1 MTTTFEPKLNTQL
14 AIGLLLTRLSIGLVF
29 LMWALDK
36 VLVPEHAMK
45 VFAGFYGLNISNGI
59 SILLG
64 ALQIAFVLAFV
75 VGYKKNITYLSVLV
89 LHGIS
94 TLISFPKYLE
104 PMSNLLFF
112 AAWPMLA
119 ACYLLYILKDYDR
132 FTLGNEKTT
141 LSSTPV

>member
-1 MTTTFEPKLNTQL
+1 MTTTFEPKLNKQL

-36 VLVPEHAMK
+36 VLMPDHAIK
-45 VFAGFYGLNISNGI
+45 VFAGFYGLTISTNF
-59 SILLG
+59 SIILG
-64 ALQIAFVLAFV
+64 LLQIAFVLAFV

-89 LHGIS
+89 LHAIS

-119 ACYLLYILKDYDR
+119 ACYFLYVLRDYDY
-132 FTLGNEKTT
+132 FALGTSKTQPANVI
-141 LSSTPV
+141 S

>member
-1 MTTTFEPKLNTQL
+1 MTTTLQPKLNTQL
-14 AIGLLLTRLSIGLVF
+14 AYGLLVTRLSIGLVF

-45 VFAGFYGLNISNGI
+45 VFAGFYGLTISSSV

-64 ALQIAFVLAFV
+64 ALQILFVLAFV

-94 TLISFPKYLE
+94 TFISFPKYLE

-119 ACYLLYILKDYDR
+119 ACYLLYVLKDYDR
-132 FTLGNEKTT
+132 FTLSSEKAT
-141 LSSTPV
+141 LSSTTA

>member
-36 VLVPEHAMK
+36 VLVPEHAIK
-45 VFAGFYGLNISNGI
+45 VFAGFYGLNISSGI

-64 ALQIAFVLAFV
+64 ALQIVFVLAFV

-94 TLISFPKYLE
+94 SLISFPKYLE

-119 ACYLLYILKDYDR
+119 ACYLLYVLKDYDR
-132 FTLGNEKTT
+132 FTLGSEKTT
-141 LSSTPV
+141 LSSASV